1 MGIGSSTKTEN
12 SINLEIGSADNLP
25 SFSSQPCPY
34 DEKKI
39 KDADRQLRIFQI
51 LYDLALS
58 IPKGRSIDENLD
70 LIAQKARQILQT
82 DTSFIALVDD
92 QCRDLYMRAFSGI
105 HTADFRIMRFPLGS
119 GMGGKVSAEKL
130 GVIVYDYFKEMAG
143 SPVLETVRAEGLI
156 SGIAVPLRSR
166 GVDLGVLYVFNRSY
180 TKFTEDDLA
189 TVTLIGNLAAVEI
202 SRSIYAERLRQA
214 QGTLEARVLER
225 TASLMET
232 KKSLER
238 EIADRKTLEEA
249 LIQSERRYRGL
260 VEGANDIIFSCDVNG
275 CFTLINQV
283 ALRITGYSREEIL
296 GRRYVDFIHPI
307 YKDEIEEFYFNQ
319 LTKRISDTYK
329 EYPIVSKNGQV
340 IWLGQIVQLI
350 TEQSRIMGF
359 QAIARDI
366 TKRKAALKALEESE
380 QEFRSIFEYSPIG
393 IFRFDRNG
401 VITTC
406 NEKFIEII
414 GSSREKLVGLD
425 MLNLLKD
432 GGMLDSIRQA
442 LSGSIGYYEGAYA
455 SVTAEKIT
463 PVKCVLS
470 PVLIDGVFHGGIGIV
485 EDITERRKSENEL
498 RKSKEMME
506 AILNAS
512 SDTAFLVDTE
522 GRILRANKTMAASFN
537 VQVDDLIGKNCFDVI
552 DAKSAQRRRAKFG
565 EVISEKKAIR
575 FEDTRAG
582 KYFDQSFYPIFDSSD
597 EVVQIAVFSRD
608 ITEQK
613 KSQEAFLQSERF
625 KAVAGLAAGVA
636 HNFNNLLQVVMAG
649 SELAL
654 QETRKGNL
662 QNIEVVMRRIINGC
676 KFGAET
682 VKRLQ
687 EFAGTSSQRDRPVE
701 ILDVSEI
708 IKQAVEITKP
718 FWKNNPERDGI
729 YINMLLNLKNGCFL
743 AGKKHEMFEVLVNLI
758 KNSVEAMPDG
768 GDLHIACERQHREI
782 MVKIKDT
789 GIGIC
794 SENMGKLFTPFFTT
808 KMNSGAGLGLATTR
822 KIINDHGGH
831 IFAASDV
838 GKGALFTMVL
848 PLKQPLDFID
858 VKN

>member
-12 SINLEIGSADNLP
+12 SNDLQIGNVYDSA
-25 SFSSQPCPY
+25 SSSSQSCPHL
-34 DEKKI
+34 EHKH
-39 KDADRQLRIFQI
+39 KDPDKQLRIFRI

-70 LIAQKARQILQT
+70 LIAQKAREILQT
-82 DTSFIALVDD
+82 DTSFIALLDD
-92 QCRDLYMRAFSGI
+92 QSHELYMRAFSGI
-105 HTADFRIMRFPLGS
+105 QTHDFRMMRFPVGS
-119 GMGGKVSAEKL
+119 GMGGKVSAEKV
-130 GVIVYDYFKEMAG
+130 GVIVYNYYNEMAS
-143 SPVLETVRAEGLI
+143 SPVLETVKAEGVI

-189 TVTLIGNLAAVEI
+189 TVTLVGNLAAVEI

-214 QGTLEARVLER
+214 QGTLEARVLDR
-225 TASLMET
+225 TASLVET

-238 EIADRKTLEEA
+238 EIADRETLQQA
-249 LIQSERRYRGL
+249 LIESEKRYRGL
-260 VEGANDIIFSCDVNG
+260 VEGANDIIFSCDASG
-275 CFTLINQV
+275 CFTLINRV
-283 ALRITGYSREEIL
+283 ALRITGYSREEIF
-296 GRRYVDFIHPI
+296 GRRYVDFIHPA

-319 LTKRISDTYK
+319 VRKKIPDTYK
-329 EYPIVSKNGQV
+329 EYPIVSKSGQV

-350 TEQSRIMGF
+350 TEQSRIIGF

-432 GGMLDSIRQA
+432 QSILGSIRKA
-442 LSGSIGYYEGAYA
+442 LSGAIGYYEGAYA
-455 SVTAEKIT
+455 SVTAKKTT
-463 PVKCVLS
+463 PVKCVMS
-470 PVLIDGVFHGGIGIV
+470 PVLIDGVFQGGIGIV
-485 EDITERRKSENEL
+485 EDITERRKAEDEL

-512 SDTAFLVDTE
+512 SDTAFLADTA
-522 GRILRANKTMAASFN
+522 GRILRTNKTMAASFN
-537 VQVDDLIGKNCFDVI
+537 IPVDDLIGKNCFDLI
-552 DAKSAQRRRAKFG
+552 DPESAQRRREKFG
-565 EVISEKKAIR
+565 QVIAEKKAIR

-582 KYFDQSFYPIFDSSD
+582 KYFDQSLYPIFDTRS

-608 ITEQK
+608 ITEKK
-613 KSQEAFLQSERF
+613 KSEEAFLQSERF

-687 EFAGTSSQRDRPVE
+687 EFAGISSQRDRPVE

-718 FWKNNPERDGI
+718 FWKNNPEREGI
-729 YINMLLNLKNGCFL
+729 YINMVLNLKNGCFL
-743 AGKKHEMFEVLVNLI
+743 MGKKHEMFEVLVNLI

-768 GDLHIACERQHREI
+768 GDLYIACEPKDSEI
-782 MVKIKDT
+782 IVKIKDT
-789 GIGIC
+789 GIGIG

-808 KMNSGAGLGLATTR
+808 KMTSGAGLGLATTR
-822 KIINDHGGH
+822 KIINDHEGH

-848 PLKQPLDFID
+848 PLKQPLGLSST
-858 VKN
+858 